1 MSSPLK
7 NFVGG
12 DFVEP
17 QTEQTIDV
25 VDPATEE
32 VVAIQPVSTEA
43 DVDAAVTTAKDAAA
57 TWGKATPS
65 ARQKALL
72 ALADAL
78 EANSDALVEAQHRNT
93 GQIKPIIAQEEV
105 AVGADQL
112 RYFAGAARRL
122 DGIAAGEYMEG
133 MTSYVRREPIGVVAQ
148 IAPWN
153 YPLMMAIWK
162 IGPALAA
169 GNTVVLKPAS
179 TTPESTLE
187 LARISQ
193 GILPDGVLN
202 VILGSGSVTGDAL
215 VRHPVP
221 GLVSIT
227 GSVAAGIKV
236 AESAAPTLK
245 RCHLELGGKAPALVL
260 ADVDPVEVASA
271 LAGAAFFNAGQDCT
285 AVTRVLVQ
293 ESLHDALVAELVKA
307 AEATRTG
314 DASDDTTD
322 YGPLNNAQHFANV
335 QRFIDELPAH
345 ATVATGGKRVGE
357 RGYYYAPT
365 VVTGVEQSDRIV
377 QQEVFGPVITVQAVR
392 DLDEAIQLGND
403 VDFGLA
409 SSVWTNDHKAAER
422 ATREL
427 DFGCVWV
434 NTHIPLVAEFPHGG
448 FKASGYGKDLS
459 LYSVEEYT
467 RVKHIM
473 SAA

>member
-1 MSSPLK
+1 MSVLQ
-7 NFVGG
+7 NYIGGEFVTAEGK
-12 DFVEP
+12 DQVEV
-17 QTEQTIDV
+17 IN
-25 VDPATEE
+25 PATEE
-32 VVAIQPVSTEA
+32 VVAIQPVSDEK
-43 DVDAAVTTAKDAAA
+43 DVDAAMQAAKQAAVG
-57 TWGKATPS
+57 WGSSTPS
-65 ARQKALL
+65 VRQKALL
-72 ALADAL
+72 DLADAL
-78 EANSDALVEAQHRNT
+78 EANSDTLVEAQHRNT
-93 GQIKPIIAQEEV
+93 GQIKPIIAREEV
-105 AVGADQL
+105 LVGADQL
-112 RYFAGAARRL
+112 RFFAGAARRL
-122 DGIAAGEYMEG
+122 DGIAAGEYMDG

-187 LARISQ
+187 LAKLTK
-193 GILPDGVLN
+193 GILPDGVFN
-202 VILGSGSVTGDAL
+202 VILGSGGSTGDAL

-236 AESAAPTLK
+236 AEAAAPTLK
-245 RCHLELGGKAPALVL
+245 RCHLELGGKAPAIVL
-260 ADVDPVEVASA
+260 GDVDAADVAGQ
-271 LAGAAFFNAGQDCT
+271 LAGAGFFNAGQDCT
-285 AVTRVLVQ
+285 AVTRVLAA
-293 ESLHDALVAELVKA
+293 ESIYDELVAELVKA

-322 YGPLNNAQHFANV
+322 YGPLNNAGHLAKVTQ
-335 QRFIDELPAH
+335 FIEELPAH
-345 ATVATGGKRVGE
+345 ASVATGGKRVGTK
-357 RGYYYAPT
+357 GYYFAPT
-365 VVTGVEQSDRIV
+365 IVTGVKQDDAIV
-377 QQEVFGPVITVQAVR
+377 QQEVFGPVITVQKVK
-392 DLDEAIQLGND
+392 DLDEALLLAND
-403 VDFGLA
+403 VDYALA
-409 SSVWTNDHKAAER
+409 SSVWTNDHRAAER

-427 DFGCVWV
+427 EFGCVWV

-467 RVKHIM
+467 RVKHVM